1 MPSRDWDDDSDE
13 LDDDYPDDDSEVEL
27 VRCPQCGADVYE
39 DAEQCPECGEW
50 ITVST
55 HPFAGRSV
63 WFIVI
68 GLLGIAATIAA
79 LVLSG
84 F

>member
-1 MPSRDWDDDSDE
+1 
-13 LDDDYPDDDSEVEL
+13 
-27 VRCPQCGADVYE
+27 VYE

-55 HPFAGRSV
+55 HPFAGRAI
-63 WFIVI
+63 WFIAI
-68 GLLGIAATIAA
+68 GVVGIAAVIAA
-79 LVLSG
+79 LVLNG